1 MKLFAKSLARLV
13 RAVPL
18 LAVLAPATTPL
29 AAGTGV
35 FLIKSTVPGGPF
47 ALAAATS
54 KADTVI
60 LKKADR
66 KDITQHWRIQ
76 ERTVGYALENVGVG
90 KPLIPGVPRGQVNR
104 GTPVLVRDIADFD
117 GDATDDKRA
126 TWEILGPWN
135 GVVSIRQK
143 FNSSH
148 HLDAFGDGG
157 WKEGT
162 AVGIWTWNNNVNQ
175 KWRLEE
181 LSESEVMKDPP
192 IPDLGSVLKGIPGL

>member
-1 MKLFAKSLARLV
+1 MKHFAKSLARLV

-18 LAVLAPATTPL
+18 LAVLAPAITPL

-47 ALAAATS
+47 ALGAKTS
-54 KADTVI
+54 GADAVI

-66 KDITQHWRIQ
+66 KDITQHWKIMQ
-76 ERTVGYALENVGVG
+76 GTAGVAIENVGVG
-90 KPLIPGVPRGQVNR
+90 KLLIPGPPRGQVNR
-104 GTPVLVRDIADFD
+104 GTPVLVRDTADFE
-117 GDATDDKRA
+117 GDASDAKKA

-135 GVVSIRQK
+135 GIVSIRQK

-162 AVGIWTWNNNVNQ
+162 TVGIWTWNNNVNQ

-181 LSESEVMKDPP
+181 LSESEVMKDPS
-192 IPDLGSVLKGIPGL
+192 IPDLGSALKGFPGL